1 MKKAAIEC
9 GVAVGIVV
17 LSGVGLVEAWGYR
30 GGSGLM
36 PRAVMAG
43 TMGLAAIWAI
53 QSVRVLRAPRAVVAQ
68 DETLSAP
75 QVAGSASDL
84 AASLAA
90 EPEGDPAAKPIYIP
104 PEQRR
109 AGLVV
114 AAGGLFLLIGMS
126 ILGFFTTAAIA
137 VPAMAWGLGYR
148 RPLGLLL
155 GTACF
160 IVLLLLVFRALL
172 ALPLPP
178 EAIFTL
184 FGG

>member
-9 GVAVGIVV
+9 GVAVGLVV
-17 LSGVGLVEAWGYR
+17 LSGAGLIEAWGYR

-43 TMGLAAIWAI
+43 TMGLAAVWAL
-53 QSVRVLRAPRAVVAQ
+53 QSVRVLRSSRVLAPG
-68 DETLSAP
+68 DDTLLAP

-84 AASLAA
+84 AAELAA
-90 EPEGDPAAKPIYIP
+90 EPARNPAAEPVHIP

-109 AGLVV
+109 AGLIV

-126 ILGFFTTAAIA
+126 VLGFFTTAAIA